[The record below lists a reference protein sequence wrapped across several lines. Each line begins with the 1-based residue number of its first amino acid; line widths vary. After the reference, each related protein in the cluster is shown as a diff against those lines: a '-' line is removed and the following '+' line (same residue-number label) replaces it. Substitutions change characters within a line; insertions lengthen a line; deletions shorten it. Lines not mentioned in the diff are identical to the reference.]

1 MKKIIIKICSVIIV
15 AMLIISAAYMTGF
28 DIGGISKVFGA
39 TTCEH
44 FDTSKYKISGDFA
57 YVDFTF
63 NSYHPYSEDLIY
75 QLEGVKIVD
84 YHGSDTEVVFPEY
97 INGKPVLSIEQVFG
111 FSRCTNKTNLDKV
124 EKVSLP
130 STLKI
135 IGTSLFENKT
145 NLKSI
150 VIPEGV
156 EYINEKAFKGCS
168 SLEGIGF
175 PDSVTRI
182 SKESFM
188 GCQSIESVV
197 LPKNLYNLSN
207 YAFEDCTSLTS
218 VTFNENLYRIFSE
231 AFKNCNIENL
241 EFNEG
246 LKEINSEAFKDNPN
260 LKKVVFPENLSGL
273 GSRVF
278 DGCSSLEEL
287 TFPDKMTS
295 FPMSTLTGSGVKNF
309 TLPKSVV
316 LDQYDI
322 GTSLDTLVVQ
332 GNTLNDGAL
341 SFNINTLIYK
351 GFGEI
356 DERVFVTRPDDEV
369 PNYKVPVKVV
379 FTDGID
385 PDIDVFLCDTM
396 GYFYHYDTETG
407 YRIYEKEYTGD
418 ERYRH
423 SGSEFSSGDYE
434 FDITAENNAIITAYT
449 GAETETI
456 TVPENF
462 ELDGVTYPVIVIGR
476 RAFENCQAKE
486 IILPETIEKI
496 ESYAFY
502 NCANLLKTNIPDGIT
517 QIAPYTYGKCINMT
531 EINIPDS
538 VVYIEDRAF
547 FGRRPVAELVIPST
561 VKFIGSKAFYNHYFI
576 TSLTLSEGI
585 EEIGAYAFSSNTS
598 SKAIYNDPYDLI
610 PITLVLPST
619 VNKIGEGAFEYSGV
633 SGEVV
638 IPEGITE
645 ISDRAFA
652 RCYLLTSV
660 DLHEGITRIG
670 ASAFEECDG
679 ITAIKLPSKL
689 IEIGDQAFI
698 YTGLTSITLPSTLK
712 YLGAYSFTC
721 TELSEVTIPSSVEH
735 INEGAFLGCENMTTV
750 NLANGIK
757 YISAFAFT
765 GNLDRLVIPPSV
777 REITYNAFWEVKSI
791 GHLVFNATCYDYD
804 LDFYDVINKTH
815 LGGFTRF
822 QSPFRET
829 VINKL
834 TIGASVKYIPCY
846 CFEYA
851 TINEIVFSTNI
862 IAIGHSAF
870 KDIIASAAEN
880 FVIPNTVKT
889 IEEDAFYSSSFK
901 ELTLPE
907 NLEYAGPNAF
917 SSIICETL
925 NYNTKRGEFDHYEC
939 KTALDGI
946 YKSPFVD
953 SKIKNIFIGENVE
966 VLPEFIFCSLAK
978 LETVHI
984 PDKVATLSK
993 GAFAFSDI
1001 KTVAGMVGIKEF
1013 GDYLFYNCANLE
1025 QINIDN
1031 KLISEIGNYAFYG
1044 CSSLTEFNLG
1054 NSNII
1059 DIGVFAFSNT
1069 GLTSF
1074 NGGTLLESIGDGCF
1088 AGCVNLASFDFG
1100 TKIMLI
1106 GNKSFE
1112 GCTALKNL
1120 VVPDTVKNIGD
1131 RAFAECTALET
1142 VYMSVNVDFIPT
1154 ECFHNDTALTLV
1166 TWESASKLIGR
1177 LAFGN
1182 CTSLNEFNFIGIEKL
1197 YESSFYNSG
1206 VKVVNLGEAL
1216 NEANAL
1222 LEEIQE
1228 SSFQNCVELETI
1240 SLGGNISTV
1249 SNLAFAGCS
1258 NLEVAIISDN
1268 VTDIA
1273 DDAFDDCPNLS
1284 FVCSET
1290 SYAYAYASENGI
1302 PVSTLVIAPIP
1313 NQTYTGSYIRPEL
1326 TVTFSNSNLT
1336 KNVDFYV
1343 SYSNNKN
1350 VGQATVTVNGKGA
1363 YEMLA
1368 SKAKFTIVTK
1378 NISKVKI
1385 SEIKDQKYTGQKIEP
1400 SITVTDNGR
1409 YLKEGTDYKVYYYN
1423 NTDYGTAYV
1432 SVAGIG
1438 NYSGSVQTT
1447 FEIND
1452 TGSSDDIGNWF
1463 EAFIR
1468 DFFARFISLFVT
1480 LGFRVS

>member
-1 MKKIIIKICSVIIV
+1 MKKTIIKICSVIIV
-15 AMLIISAAYMTGF
+15 ATLIISAAYLTGF

-63 NSYHPYSEDLIY
+63 NSYHPYSEDLLY
-75 QLEGVKIVD
+75 KLDGVKIVD
-84 YHGSDTEVVFPEY
+84 YHGSATEVVFPEY
-97 INGKPVLSIEQVFG
+97 INGKPVLCIEQVFG
-111 FSRCTNKTNLDKV
+111 FSKCTNKTNLNKV
-124 EKVSLP
+124 EKVVLP

-135 IGTSLFENKT
+135 IGNSLFENKT
-145 NLKSI
+145 NLKSV

-168 SLEGIGF
+168 SLEGISF
-175 PDSVTRI
+175 PDSVSRI
-182 SKESFM
+182 SKESFK
-188 GCQSIESVV
+188 GCQSIESIV

-218 VTFNENLYRIFSE
+218 VTFNENLYRIFSD
-231 AFKNCNIENL
+231 AFENCNIETL

-246 LKEINSEAFKDNPN
+246 LKEIHSEAFKDNPN
-260 LKKVVFPENLSGL
+260 LKKVVFPENLSRL
-273 GSRVF
+273 GSYVF
-278 DGCSSLEEL
+278 DGCTSLEEL

-295 FPMSTLTGSGVKNF
+295 FPMTTLTGSGVKNF

-356 DERVFVTRPDDEV
+356 DERVFVTRPDDAV
-369 PNYKVPVKVV
+369 PNYKVPDKVI

-423 SGSEFSSGDYE
+423 SGSEFVSGDYK

-449 GAETETI
+449 GTETETI

-462 ELDGVTYPVIVIGR
+462 ELDGVTYSVIVIGR

-502 NCANLLKTNIPDGIT
+502 NCVNLLKSNIPDGIT
-517 QIAPYTYGKCINMT
+517 QIAPYTYGKCTNMT

-547 FGRRPVAELVIPST
+547 FGRRPVTELVIPST

-619 VNKIGEGAFEYSGV
+619 VTKIGEGVFEYSGV

-660 DLHEGITRIG
+660 TLHEGITRIG

-689 IEIGDQAFI
+689 TEIGDYSFI
-698 YTGLTSITLPSTLK
+698 YTRLTSITLPSTLK
-712 YLGAYSFTC
+712 YLGAYSFAC
-721 TELSEVTIPSSVEH
+721 TELSAVTIPSSVEH
-735 INEGAFLGCENMTTV
+735 INEGAFSGCENMTTV

-757 YISAFAFT
+757 YISAFAFS

-777 REITYNAFWEVKSI
+777 REITYNAFWEVESI
-791 GHLVFNATCYDYD
+791 GHLVFNATCYEYD
-804 LDFYDVINKTH
+804 LDFYEVINKTH

-829 VINKL
+829 VIDKL
-834 TIGASVKYIPCY
+834 TIGTAVKYIPCY

-851 TINEIVFSTNI
+851 TINEIVFSSNI
-862 IAIGHSAF
+862 IAIGNSAF
-870 KDIIASAAEN
+870 KDINASSAEN

-901 ELTLPE
+901 VLTLPE

-917 SSIICETL
+917 SSLICETL
-925 NYNTKRGEFDHYEC
+925 NYNTRNGEFDHYKR
-939 KTALDGI
+939 KTGLDGI

-953 SKIKNIFIGENVE
+953 SKIKNIIIGENVE

-984 PDKVATLSK
+984 PDKVTTLSK

-1001 KTVAGMVGIKEF
+1001 KAVTGMVGIKEF
-1013 GDYLFYNCANLE
+1013 GDYLFYSCANLE
-1025 QINIDN
+1025 AINIDN

-1044 CSSLTEFNLG
+1044 CTSLTEFNIG

-1059 DIGVFAFSNT
+1059 DIGAFAFSNT

-1074 NGGTLLESIGDGCF
+1074 NGGALLESVGDSCF
-1088 AGCVNLASFDFG
+1088 AGCVNLTNLDLG

-1106 GNKSFE
+1106 GNNAFE
-1112 GCTALKNL
+1112 GCTSLKI
-1120 VVPDTVKNIGD
+1120 VIVPDTVKDVGD
-1131 RAFAECTALET
+1131 RAFADCTALET
-1142 VYMSVNVDFIPT
+1142 VYMSVNVNFIPT
-1154 ECFHNDTALTLV
+1154 ECFYNDAVLSSF

-1182 CTSLNEFNFIGIEKL
+1182 CTSLNTFNFIGIEKL
-1197 YESSFYNSG
+1197 YESSFFNSG
-1206 VKVVNLGEAL
+1206 VMVVSLGEAL
-1216 NEANAL
+1216 NEADAL
-1222 LEEIQE
+1222 LEEIQA
-1228 SSFQNCVELETI
+1228 SSFQNCAVLETVSI
-1240 SLGGNISTV
+1240 GGNIETV

-1268 VTDIA
+1268 VTEIA
-1273 DDAFDDCPNLS
+1273 DNAFDDCPNLT

-1290 SYAYAYASENGI
+1290 SYAYSYASANGI

-1313 NQTYTGSYIRPEL
+1313 NKTYTGYAIRPAV
-1326 TVTFSNSNLT
+1326 TVTFSGSTLT
-1336 KNVDFYV
+1336 KDIDFSV
-1343 SYSNNKN
+1343 SYSNNTN
-1350 VGQATVTVNGKGA
+1350 VGQATVNVNGKGA
-1363 YEMLA
+1363 YEMLSSRA
-1368 SKAKFTIVTK
+1368 SFTIVTR
-1378 NISKVKI
+1378 NISKVSI
-1385 SEIKDQKYTGQKIEP
+1385 SAIKDQDYTGKAVEP
-1400 SITVTDNGR
+1400 SLTITDNGR
-1409 YLKEGTDYKVYYYN
+1409 YLTEGKDYRVSYYN
-1423 NTDYGTAYV
+1423 NTSQGTASAV
-1432 SVAGIG
+1432 ITGIG
-1438 NYSGSVQTT
+1438 NYSGTVHTSFKITELDNG
-1447 FEIND
+1447 EIFL
-1452 TGSSDDIGNWF
+1452 NWL
-1463 EAFIR
+1463 ISIMT
-1468 DFFARFISLFVT
+1468 DFFAKIVNFFSL
-1480 LGFRVS
+1480 LR